1 MAAPLS
7 HTEWCPPLAFFGR
20 VINFL
25 SRPVFF
31 HFYCLRKGSPGFAL
45 GIYDLKRLGSPNSRI
60 ELLRLLLLNFYVNAE
75 ASLLISL
82 LIEVEG
88 YDAFDF
94 HRHA

>member
-7 HTEWCPPLAFFGR
+7 HTEWYLPLAFLGR
-20 VINFL
+20 VINYPSL
-25 SRPVFF
+25 RPVFF

-60 ELLRLLLLNFYVNAE
+60 ELLRLLLLNFYVNA
-75 ASLLISL
+75 APRL

-88 YDAFDF
+88 YDAFGF

>member
-1 MAAPLS
+1 MPGLLS
-7 HTEWCPPLAFFGR
+7 HTERCPPPALLGR
-20 VINFL
+20 VINYP

-31 HFYCLRKGSPGFAL
+31 HFYCLRKDSPGFAL

-60 ELLRLLLLNFYVNAE
+60 ELLRLLLLNFYVNAK
-75 ASLLISL
+75 LLL

-94 HRHA
+94 HRRA